1 LLPFGIAE
9 FVRIGLQMPHLSL
22 FTVLTSGAANLVSII
37 AVGLASTALFAPVAT
52 PVNLSH
58 RLVTTKYNPARTWTT
73 KNSVGIGGSYLCIYG
88 MEGPG
93 GYQVL
98 DRTLQMWNRYKQTEG
113 FSKPWLLRFFD
124 QIRFYEVEHADLMQI
139 RQDFPHGRYL
149 LSIEQ
154 MSFSLA
160 EFQTLA
166 GEQEHQIGAFQ
177 AQREQAFADE
187 LT

>member
-1 LLPFGIAE
+1 
-9 FVRIGLQMPHLSL
+9 
-22 FTVLTSGAANLVSII
+22 
-37 AVGLASTALFAPVAT
+37 
-52 PVNLSH
+52 
-58 RLVTTKYNPARTWTT
+58 
-73 KNSVGIGGSYLCIYG
+73 
-88 MEGPG
+88 
-93 GYQVL
+93 
-98 DRTLQMWNRYKQTEG
+98 
-113 FSKPWLLRFFD
+113 
-124 QIRFYEVEHADLMQI
+124 MQI